1 MRRPATRPGRCCAWA
16 RSQRNR
22 SGCPRGLAGLLLAP
36 LLAGLLSA
44 CAEQALPERR
54 TSADDCLQ
62 DLKMD
67 RLKEALQRC
76 DRVVAA
82 FPQDPRPLNDRYL
95 IHTLAGDD
103 RSACRDIARAVMLS
117 RALPPARLDSM
128 LRQDLKVRSEACR
141 GIAIAPQPGGA
152 ASKDGGGGAA
162 APATTPAAAP
172 ASPAVQQ
179 LPRQNRQ

>member
-1 MRRPATRPGRCCAWA
+1 MRRPTRSGGCGAWV
-16 RSQRNR
+16 RSKRNR
-22 SGCPRGLAGLLLAP
+22 RSHPCGLAGLLLAP
-36 LLAGLLSA
+36 LLAGLLTA

-54 TSADDCLQ
+54 SSADDCLQ

-67 RLKEALQRC
+67 RLKDALQRC

-82 FPQDPRPLNDRYL
+82 FPRDPRPLNDRSL

-103 RSACRDIARAVMLS
+103 RSACRDIARAVKLS

-141 GIAIAPQPGGA
+141 GIAIDPQPGGA

-162 APATTPAAAP
+162 ASATTPAAAP
-172 ASPAVQQ
+172 SSPTIQE
-179 LPRQNRQ
+179 LPRQIGQ